1 MNDFTQQLSA
11 ILSVSV
17 FFVVLFLAIFVGK
30 FHHNIL
36 VPFQWATYALLLSLV
51 ARMGFGALFE
61 FIRSDSEKETD

>member
-17 FFVVLFLAIFVGK
+17 FFVVLFLSIFIGK

-36 VPFQWATYALLLSLV
+36 VPFQWATYAMLLSLV
-51 ARMGFGALFE
+51 AGMGLGALFE

>member
-36 VPFQWATYALLLSLV
+36 VPFQWATYALLVSLV
-51 ARMGFGALFE
+51 VGMGLGALFQ
-61 FIRSDSEKETD
+61 FVRSDSDKEAD

>member
-36 VPFQWATYALLLSLV
+36 VPFQWATYALLVSLV
-51 ARMGFGALFE
+51 VGMGLGALFQ
-61 FIRSDSEKETD
+61 FVRSDSDEETD

>member
-1 MNDFTQQLSA
+1 MNNFTQQLSA

-17 FFVVLFLAIFVGK
+17 FFAVLFLAIFVGK
-30 FHHNIL
+30 FHLNIL

-51 ARMGFGALFE
+51 AGMGLGALFE

>member
-17 FFVVLFLAIFVGK
+17 FFVVLYLSIFIGK

-51 ARMGFGALFE
+51 AGMGLGALFE

>member
-17 FFVVLFLAIFVGK
+17 FFVVLFLTIFFGK

-36 VPFQWATYALLLSLV
+36 VPFQWATYSLLLSLV
-51 ARMGFGALFE
+51 VGMGLGALFQ
-61 FIRSDSEKETD
+61 FIRSDNDKETD

>member
-17 FFVVLFLAIFVGK
+17 FFVVLFLTIFVGK

-36 VPFQWATYALLLSLV
+36 VPFQWATYSLLLSLV
-51 ARMGFGALFE
+51 VGMGLGALFQ
-61 FIRSDSEKETD
+61 FIRSDNDKETD

>member
-17 FFVVLFLAIFVGK
+17 FFVVLFLSIFLGK

-36 VPFQWATYALLLSLV
+36 VPFQWATYSLLLSLV
-51 ARMGFGALFE
+51 VGMGLGSLFQ
-61 FIRSDSEKETD
+61 FIRSDSDKETD

>member
-11 ILSVSV
+11 ILRVSV

-36 VPFQWATYALLLSLV
+36 VPFQWATYALLVSLV
-51 ARMGFGALFE
+51 VGMGLGALFQ
-61 FIRSDSEKETD
+61 FVWSDSDKETD

>member
-17 FFVVLFLAIFVGK
+17 FFVVLFLAIFFGK

-36 VPFQWATYALLLSLV
+36 VPFQWATYSLLLSLV
-51 ARMGFGALFE
+51 VGMGLGALFQ
-61 FIRSDSEKETD
+61 FIRSDSDKGTD

>member
-17 FFVVLFLAIFVGK
+17 FFVVLFLAIFFGK

-36 VPFQWATYALLLSLV
+36 VPFQWATYSLLLSLV
-51 ARMGFGALFE
+51 VGMGLGALFQ
-61 FIRSDSEKETD
+61 FIRSDNDNETD

>member
-17 FFVVLFLAIFVGK
+17 FFVVLFLSIFIGK

-36 VPFQWATYALLLSLV
+36 VPFRWATYALLLSLV
-51 ARMGFGALFE
+51 AGMGLGALFE

>member
-17 FFVVLFLAIFVGK
+17 FFVVLFLTIFVGK

-36 VPFQWATYALLLSLV
+36 VPFQWATYSLLLSLV
-51 ARMGFGALFE
+51 VGMGLGALFQ
-61 FIRSDSEKETD
+61 FIRSDSDKETD

>member
-1 MNDFTQQLSA
+1 MNNFAQQLSA

-36 VPFQWATYALLLSLV
+36 VPFQWATYSLLVSLV
-51 ARMGFGALFE
+51 VGMGLGALFQ
-61 FIRSDSEKETD
+61 FIRSDSDKETD

>member
-36 VPFQWATYALLLSLV
+36 VPFQWATLALLVSLV
-51 ARMGFGALFE
+51 VGMGLGALFQ
-61 FIRSDSEKETD
+61 FVRSDSDKEAD

>member
-17 FFVVLFLAIFVGK
+17 FFIVLFLSIFIGK

-51 ARMGFGALFE
+51 AGMGLGALFE

>member
-17 FFVVLFLAIFVGK
+17 FFIVLFLSIFVGK

-51 ARMGFGALFE
+51 SVSGLWALFE

>member
-36 VPFQWATYALLLSLV
+36 VPFQWATYSLLLSLV
-51 ARMGFGALFE
+51 VGMGLGALFE
-61 FIRSDSEKETD
+61 FIRSDSEKERD